1 MAMLGLLSILPN
13 VEDKGFRMWK
23 LFDGVSHCA
32 AKKDSVQLGTFKT
45 MVQRP
50 VITTTMIATG
60 LLGLWLV
67 WRGPK
72 LSTWLNS
79 HSLEILVVTYPFQ
92 CAVYLLSNTLLV
104 IILIYCFYRQQYK
117 HAFWCVI
124 ALILTD
130 FVFSSGDDTVHH
142 DYRILGLSEQ
152 IRHGHLSLLLTNPTT
167 GESFPVF
174 VYYSFLPY
182 VLPVVLSLVGIPAL
196 LAFKIAMGLPLIVL
210 GAGLQGLISRTLIQQ
225 KGEVSSGFLIAILFV
240 SANYVCGLWCTRAAL
255 GEIWAYSLIPVV
267 VMCALSPQ
275 SHRPLAALFFIQIC
289 VHPLV
294 LPQSLLCEL
303 GAAYVLSREPPL
315 LMMRRCIA
323 PLAVALLFAT
333 PFWLPQ
339 FLWLHDIVGNAVLP
353 TQISDTFLSV
363 EQLGDPTSWKNIGLW
378 IPGAAV
384 LMILASRARLPS
396 RVWVMILA
404 VVALAALQTVYL
416 RSLVIHVP
424 ILDQSQFIWRLML
437 PMAFMAF
444 AVLLEGWRTVD
455 RSMQWGLVLLAFL
468 SAIWMVLNNVPCF
481 IRYLWV
487 PKFDE
492 AGYARYLRSEDL
504 WGVGLF
510 APDYSRL
517 PQNCGPVE
525 RNETETVTFDA
536 LRTGVTATRPFVL
549 VRNGPVGFVKY
560 YADKAEISGNAC
572 YDTLLLGPIKPNQ
585 RVWVAEDRLRDLLMA
600 RTVALIAGLVIIFVV
615 PIPFRNLLGWLP
627 GHTG

>member
-1 MAMLGLLSILPN
+1 
-13 VEDKGFRMWK
+13 
-23 LFDGVSHCA
+23 
-32 AKKDSVQLGTFKT
+32 
-45 MVQRP
+45 
-50 VITTTMIATG
+50 
-60 LLGLWLV
+60 
-67 WRGPK
+67 
-72 LSTWLNS
+72 
-79 HSLEILVVTYPFQ
+79 
-92 CAVYLLSNTLLV
+92 
-104 IILIYCFYRQQYK
+104 
-117 HAFWCVI
+117 
-124 ALILTD
+124 
-130 FVFSSGDDTVHH
+130 
-142 DYRILGLSEQ
+142 
-152 IRHGHLSLLLTNPTT
+152 
-167 GESFPVF
+167 
-174 VYYSFLPY
+174 
-182 VLPVVLSLVGIPAL
+182 
-196 LAFKIAMGLPLIVL
+196 
-210 GAGLQGLISRTLIQQ
+210 
-225 KGEVSSGFLIAILFV
+225 
-240 SANYVCGLWCTRAAL
+240 
-255 GEIWAYSLIPVV
+255 
-267 VMCALSPQ
+267 
-275 SHRPLAALFFIQIC
+275 
-289 VHPLV
+289 
-294 LPQSLLCEL
+294 
-303 GAAYVLSREPPL
+303 
-315 LMMRRCIA
+315 
-323 PLAVALLFAT
+323 LFAT